1 MKVKQTPIASAVA
14 LVLMGM
20 AYQPAVQAQQ
30 SAQEETAASERD
42 EARDAKQMEVVVVTG
57 IRASLEKSLAVKR
70 DSDSVVEVI
79 TSEDIGKMPDKNVA
93 DSLQRLPGVTI
104 SSASASE
111 GGFDEND
118 RVSLRGTNPSLTQT
132 MIDGHMIGSGDWFVL
147 NQVGTVGRSVSYS
160 LLPSEL
166 VGQVIVRK
174 SSQANLVEGGVA
186 GTVDIITRQ
195 PLQFREALSAEASF
209 GMVYSD
215 LPDEFDPQFS
225 ALVNWKNPADSFGI
239 LVQGFSEKRS
249 LRRDGQEMLGYSQ
262 IAPGSAIALSN
273 PDLAGVYYPNA
284 IGSALFEQERDRKG
298 GLINIQGRPSE
309 DLTLAFSAFS
319 SHMEATNF
327 NRNFIVWPSRIL
339 GGGAGQAPD
348 AGYVVRNN
356 TLVEANFS
364 NIAGRQYAIDDQ
376 IYRPGANSE
385 SEFYNLDIEFLASDR
400 LTLTGKLGSS
410 TGRGETPEQAVFEGD
425 IFNTGATYRLNGL
438 RSPADAS
445 IPLGN
450 PAVFTGTTLD
460 WIFGASPATTDDKER
475 WAQID
480 GLFSLDNET
489 FANVRFGARAAR
501 HEREST
507 FVAQG
512 PLWSADPFNVA
523 NLPQWNGETYPGNFG
538 SGLGGGNF
546 PRNVWQ
552 LDPQILRDWGNIY
565 SNRDPVTRRYFPAEF
580 AMEENNR
587 AAYIMTD
594 LSGDNWSGNIGVR
607 VVQTEER
614 VLQNVPIPGSVCPA
628 LEPCAAVPGAITS
641 SAFGSFYQRLVKN
654 DYTDVL
660 PSANFRFQLS
670 DNLVG
675 RLAAAKTMARPDFSS
690 IGGAVDLND
699 TLLTGSGGNPNLK
712 PIRSTNFDAALEWYY
727 GPESLLSAGLF
738 YLDLSSYVS
747 YGVSNATYRNI
758 RTGNDEVYA
767 ITSPVNG
774 KGDIQGLELAWQ
786 QPLGHGFGI
795 MANYTYADAEARK
808 EVPTDTGEL
817 VGASRDTYNLA
828 GYFENEWLNARVSYT
843 YRSEFFNGLDR
854 STAQHQDEVGTL
866 AASLGFRISDRMS
879 LSLDGLNL
887 NRPVLKYYANK
898 RDQPTA
904 FYDNGRQFYLS
915 LRVKM

>member
-20 AYQPAVQAQQ
+20 AYQPAAQAQQ
-30 SAQEETAASERD
+30 SAQQEQAPANQE
-42 EARDAKQMEVVVVTG
+42 DAKDATEMETVVVTG
-57 IRASLEKSLAVKR
+57 IRASLEKSLSVKR
-70 DSDSVVEVI
+70 DSDAVVEVI

-132 MIDGHMIGSGDWFVL
+132 MINGHMIGSGDWFVL

-174 SSQANLVEGGVA
+174 SSQADLVEGGVA
-186 GTVDIITRQ
+186 GTVDIRTRQ
-195 PLQFREALSAEASF
+195 PLQFQNALTAEASI
-209 GMVYSD
+209 GAVYSS
-215 LPDEFDPQFS
+215 LPDEVDPQFS
-225 ALVNWKNPADSFGI
+225 ALVNWKNEADTFGV
-239 LVQGFSEKRS
+239 LLQVFQEERS

-273 PDLAGVYYPNA
+273 PDLSGVYYPNA
-284 IGSALFEQERDRKG
+284 IGSALFEQVRERKG
-298 GLINIQGRPSE
+298 GLIDFQARPTDS
-309 DLTLAFSAFS
+309 LTLDLSVFS

-339 GGGAGQAPD
+339 GGGTGQAPD
-348 AGYVVRNN
+348 PGYVVRNN
-356 TLVEANFS
+356 TLVEAEFN
-364 NIAGRQYAIDDQ
+364 NITGRQYAIDDQ

-385 SEFYNLDIEFLASDR
+385 SEFYNLDVEFLASDR
-400 LTLTGKLGSS
+400 LTLTGKFGNS
-410 TGRGETPEQAVFEGD
+410 TGKGETPEQAVFEGD

-450 PAVFTGTTLD
+450 PAVFTGTVLD
-460 WIFGASPATTDDKER
+460 WIFGASPATTDDEET
-475 WAQID
+475 WGQVD
-480 GLFSLDNET
+480 GEFALENDTFSNIK
-489 FANVRFGARAAR
+489 FGVRAAK
-501 HEREST
+501 HERDST

-512 PLWSADPFNVA
+512 PLWSADPFNIA
-523 NLPQWNGETYPGNFG
+523 NLPRWNGETYPGDFG
-538 SGLGGGNF
+538 DGLGGGNF

-552 LDPQILRDWGNIY
+552 LDPQVLRDWGNTY
-565 SNRDPVTRRYFPAEF
+565 SNRDPITRRYFPAEF

-587 AAYIMTD
+587 AAYIMSN

-614 VLQNVPIPGSVCPA
+614 VLQNVPIAAAVCPPLA
-628 LEPCAAVPGAITS
+628 PCAAVPNAITT
-641 SAFGSFYQRLVKN
+641 SAFGSFYQRLVEN

-660 PSANFRFQLS
+660 PSANFRFQLT
-670 DNLVG
+670 DELVG
-675 RLAAAKTMARPDFSS
+675 RLAAAKTMARPDFSA

-747 YGVSNATYRNI
+747 YGVSNSTYRNI
-758 RTGNDEVYA
+758 RTGQDEVYS

-774 KGDIQGLELAWQ
+774 EGKIKGMELAWQ
-786 QPLGHGFGI
+786 QPIGWGFGV

-808 EVPTDTGEL
+808 EVATDTGEL
-817 VGASRDTYNLA
+817 VGASRDTYNLT
-828 GYFENEWLNARVSYT
+828 GYFENERINARVAYT

-866 AASLGFRISDRMS
+866 AASLGVRLTDKFS

-887 NRPVLKYYANK
+887 NTPVLKYYANN

-915 LRVKM
+915 LRMKM

>member
-20 AYQPAVQAQQ
+20 AYQPPVQAQP
-30 SAQEETAASERD
+30 SAQQEQAPAESDDANSAKEMET
-42 EARDAKQMEVVVVTG
+42 VVVTG

-70 DSDSVVEVI
+70 DSDAVVEVV

-132 MIDGHMIGSGDWFVL
+132 MINGHMIGSGDWFVL

-186 GTVDIITRQ
+186 GTVDILTRE
-195 PLQFREALSAEASF
+195 PLQFAQRLSAEASV
-209 GMVYSD
+209 GAVYSS

-225 ALVNWKNPADSFGI
+225 GLVNWKNKADTFGV
-239 LVQGFSEKRS
+239 LLQAFQEKRS
-249 LRRDGQEMLGYSQ
+249 LRRDGQEMLGYSR
-262 IAPGSAIALSN
+262 IAAGSAIALSN

-284 IGSALFEQERDRKG
+284 IGSALFEQVRDRKG
-298 GLINIQGRPSE
+298 GLIDIQARPNDS
-309 DLTLAFSAFS
+309 LTLDLSVFS

-327 NRNFIVWPSRIL
+327 NRNFIVWPARIIN
-339 GGGAGQAPD
+339 GGAGQAPD
-348 AGYVVRNN
+348 PGYVVRNN
-356 TLVEANFS
+356 TLVQANFT

-385 SEFYNLDIEFLASDR
+385 SEFYNLDVEFLATDR
-400 LTLTGKLGSS
+400 LTLTGKFGNS
-410 TGRGETPEQAVFEGD
+410 TGTGETPEQAVFEGD
-425 IFNTGATYRLNGL
+425 IFNTGASYRLNGL
-438 RSPADAS
+438 SSPADAAT
-445 IPLGN
+445 PLGN

-460 WIFGASPATTDDKER
+460 WIFGASPATTDDEET
-475 WAQID
+475 WGQVD
-480 GLFSLDNET
+480 GELSLDSDT
-489 FANVRFGARAAR
+489 FNNIRFGVRAAK
-501 HEREST
+501 HERAST

-538 SGLGGGNF
+538 NGLGGGNF

-552 LDPQILRDWGNIY
+552 LDPQVLRDWGNIY
-565 SNRDPVTRRYFPAEF
+565 SNRDPITRRYFPAEF

-587 AAYIMTD
+587 AVYIMTD
-594 LSGDNWSGNIGVR
+594 LGGENWSGNIGVR
-607 VVQTEER
+607 VVQTEEQ

-628 LEPCAAVPGAITS
+628 LEPCAAVPGAITT
-641 SAFGSFYQRLVKN
+641 SAFGSFYQRLVEN

-660 PSANFRFQLS
+660 PSANFRFQLRE
-670 DNLVG
+670 DLVG
-675 RLAAAKTMARPDFSS
+675 RLAVAKTMARPDFSAL
-690 IGGAVDLND
+690 GGAVDLND

-712 PIRSTNFDAALEWYY
+712 PIRSTNVDAALEWYY

-738 YLDLSSYVS
+738 YMDLSSYVS
-747 YGVSNATYRNI
+747 YGVSSSIYRNI
-758 RTGNDEVYA
+758 RTGQDEVYA

-774 KGDIQGLELAWQ
+774 EGKVKGLELAWQ
-786 QPLGHGFGI
+786 QPIGAGFGV
-795 MANYTYADAEARK
+795 MANYTYADADARK

-828 GYFENEWLNARVSYT
+828 GYFENERINARVAYT

-866 AASLGFRISDRMS
+866 AASLGVRLTDKLS

-887 NRPVLKYYANK
+887 NTPVLKYYANN

-915 LRVKM
+915 LRMKL

>member
-30 SAQEETAASERD
+30 SAQEEAAPSQRD
-42 EARDAKQMEVVVVTG
+42 EAKDAKQMEVVVVTG

-195 PLQFREALSAEASF
+195 PLQFQQALSAEASF

-284 IGSALFEQERDRKG
+284 IGSALFEQERERKG

-445 IPLGN
+445 LPLGN

-480 GLFSLDNET
+480 GLFSLDSDT
-489 FANVRFGARAAR
+489 FTNLRFGARAAR
-501 HEREST
+501 HERDST

-523 NLPQWNGETYPGNFG
+523 NLPQWNGETYPGDFG

-546 PRNVWQ
+546 PRHVWQ
-552 LDPQILRDWGNIY
+552 IDPQILRDWGNIY

-828 GYFENEWLNARVSYT
+828 GYFENEWLNARVAYT

-879 LSLDGLNL
+879 VSLDGLNL
-887 NRPVLKYYANK
+887 NRPVLKYYANNP
-898 RDQPTA
+898 DQPTA

>member
-42 EARDAKQMEVVVVTG
+42 EVRDAKQMEVVVVTG

-298 GLINIQGRPSE
+298 GLINIQGRPSD

-480 GLFSLDNET
+480 GLFSLDSET
-489 FANVRFGARAAR
+489 FTNLRFGARAAR
-501 HEREST
+501 HERDST

-587 AAYIMTD
+587 AAYIMSD

-774 KGDIQGLELAWQ
+774 RGDIQGLELAWQ

-828 GYFENEWLNARVSYT
+828 GYFENEWLNARVAYT

-887 NRPVLKYYANK
+887 NRPVLKYYANN

>member
-30 SAQEETAASERD
+30 SAQEEAATAERD

-79 TSEDIGKMPDKNVA
+79 TAEDIGKMPDKNVA

-174 SSQANLVEGGVA
+174 SAQANIVEGGVA

-195 PLQFREALSAEASF
+195 PLQFQEQLSAEASF

-239 LVQGFSEKRS
+239 LVQGFAEKRS

-273 PDLAGVYYPNA
+273 PDLSGVYYPNA

-348 AGYVVRNN
+348 PGYVVRNN

-385 SEFYNLDIEFLASDR
+385 SEFYNLDIEFLANDR
-400 LTLTGKLGSS
+400 LTLTGKIGAS

-480 GLFSLDNET
+480 GVFSLDNDT
-489 FANVRFGARAAR
+489 FNNLRFGARAAQ
-501 HEREST
+501 HERDST

-587 AAYIMTD
+587 AAYIMSD
-594 LSGDNWSGNIGVR
+594 LGGDNWSGNIGVR

-628 LEPCAAVPGAITS
+628 LEPCAAVPGAITT
-641 SAFGSFYQRLVKN
+641 SAFGSFYQRLVEN

-670 DNLVG
+670 DQLVG

-738 YLDLSSYVS
+738 YMDLSSYVS

-758 RTGNDEVYA
+758 RTGLDEVYA

-828 GYFENEWLNARVSYT
+828 GYFENEWLNARVAYT

-866 AASLGFRISDRMS
+866 AASLGFRISERMT

-887 NRPVLKYYANK
+887 NRPVLKYYANN